1 MFEQGNTMASM
12 QFVLISSAL
21 CAGLLAGCD
30 KNEIQP
36 IEKAAATA
44 PATAA
49 TGSAPQQPEVSAT
62 AKKSKDNLPP
72 AQGQV
77 DTREPAQRKDFEA
90 KR

>member
-1 MFEQGNTMASM
+1 MDSM
-12 QFVLISSAL
+12 QWVLASATL

-30 KNEIQP
+30 REKEP

-44 PATAA
+44 ASGT
-49 TGSAPQQPEVSAT
+49 APQQPQVSSAAT
-62 AKKSKDNLPP
+62 TSKDNLPP

-77 DTREPAQRKDFEA
+77 DTREPIQRKDFET

>member
-1 MFEQGNTMASM
+1 MASM
-12 QFVLISSAL
+12 HWMLAAAAL

-30 KNEIQP
+30 NDKQP
-36 IEKAAATA
+36 IEKAASTP

-49 TGSAPQQPEVSAT
+49 SGSAPQQPQVSSSAT
-62 AKKSKDNLPP
+62 KSKDNLPP

-77 DTREPAQRKDFEA
+77 DTREPAQRRDFET